1 MVVVL
6 LTMIPFRNLKAH
18 WQKAKAAGNN
28 SLKKNYAIILKADS
42 YVLMQTQVNE
52 HIQKGYTLYGNLVV
66 ADTGSGICFFQPMI
80 K

>member
-1 MVVVL
+1 MN
-6 LTMIPFRNLKAH
+6 IRE
-18 WQKAKAAGNN
+18 
-28 SLKKNYAIILKADS
+28 YIILQADS
-42 YVLMQTQVNE
+42 YVLLQTQVNE